1 VKNSRA
7 SNGVAWLVAL
17 TAIAVGVEVSA
28 HRQDELLQAAR
39 LAIEPAGVNI
49 ELDLTPGMAIADA
62 MVEEIDRDRDGAWSA
77 AEQQG
82 YSSRVLSALD
92 VFIDETPMTM
102 QLGAWT
108 FPDAQAMRRGEGR
121 IRLQATAPLAAQAI
135 GAHRLRFRNRHDP
148 ARSVYLAN
156 ALVPSS
162 DAVAVTGQ
170 VRDGAQSELTIEYSV
185 RERPAVFPAVWALAG
200 GVTAAVLIATR
211 RWRRE
216 SVSGTRLK
224 EVTERRR

>member
-7 SNGVAWLVAL
+7 SNGVAWLVAV

-77 AEQQG
+77 AEQHG

-92 VFIDETPMTM
+92 VSLDGTPMTM
-102 QLGAWT
+102 RLSAWT
-108 FPDAQAMRRGEGR
+108 FPDAQAIRRGEGR
-121 IRLQATAPLAAQAI
+121 IRLQATAALAAPAI

-156 ALVPSS
+156 ALVPRS

-170 VRDGAQSELTIEYSV
+170 MRDGVQSELTIEYSV
-185 RERPAVFPAVWALAG
+185 RERGAVFPAAWVLAG
-200 GVTAAVLIATR
+200 GVTVAVLIAAR
-211 RWRRE
+211 RWRRA
-216 SVSGTRLK
+216 SVSGTRR
-224 EVTERRR
+224 EVIS